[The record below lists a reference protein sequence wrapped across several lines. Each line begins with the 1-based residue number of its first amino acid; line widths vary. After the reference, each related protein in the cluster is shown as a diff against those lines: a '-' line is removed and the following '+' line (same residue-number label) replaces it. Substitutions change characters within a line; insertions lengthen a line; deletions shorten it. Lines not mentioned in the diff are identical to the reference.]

1 MKFITVPIFILL
13 LLTQTFSKW
22 FMVAGYT
29 MNKDFIA
36 KNLCENRDKP
46 KLLCNGKCQLAKKMA
61 AEESPSKSSN
71 SSVVKVPF
79 SEVWCNNIVITAL
92 SFAAPAKPLHNSF
105 CLVKKSSSF
114 LSSIFHPPLA

>member
-61 AEESPSKSSN
+61 AEESSSN
-71 SSVVKVPF
+71 STNGSVVKVPF
-79 SEVWCNNIVITAL
+79 SEVWCNNLATTIL
-92 SFAAPAKPLHNSF
+92 SFAAPAKP
-105 CLVKKSSSF
+105 
-114 LSSIFHPPLA
+114 